1 MKRAATLFL
10 LVASFI
16 GALNQQ
22 AFSQTA
28 KDIFNSTDMN
38 VTYLGI
44 DFTQAKV
51 INDAS
56 AVGPDLKDRHFP
68 GINQVV
74 VNEPKKYDLAAA
86 FKKSITNDIS
96 VTEKA
101 NATIDADK
109 IKSAST
115 SDDGRLKAADIQN
128 VVNNYDLSGKKGVG
142 LVFIVEA
149 FNKTA
154 ERGSI
159 YVTFIDMATKKVL
172 FTERMT
178 GKAGGFGQ
186 RNYWAKTVYEVLD
199 DVKKS
204 KYKEWKNKNA

>member
-1 MKRAATLFL
+1 MKRAATFFL

-16 GALNQQ
+16 GALTQQ

-86 FKKSITNDIS
+86 FKN
-96 VTEKA
+96 
-101 NATIDADK
+101 
-109 IKSAST
+109 
-115 SDDGRLKAADIQN
+115 
-128 VVNNYDLSGKKGVG
+128 
-142 LVFIVEA
+142 
-149 FNKTA
+149 
-154 ERGSI
+154 
-159 YVTFIDMATKKVL
+159 
-172 FTERMT
+172 
-178 GKAGGFGQ
+178 
-186 RNYWAKTVYEVLD
+186 
-199 DVKKS
+199 
-204 KYKEWKNKNA
+204 